1 MTEFGDVSHL
11 LPPSWKSIVTTWF
24 QEDCPSFDYGGLV
37 VGETPEI
44 ATLYGK
50 SKVRNSI
57 VEPCLIGCLGNIGR
71 STIFRRGI
79 FATWLFVNPSNFLL
93 TCRVE
98 WHMKEG
104 IEFSPIAKIATVA
117 GPARKILLGERVA
130 LNTLARCS
138 GIATKYVFVIKLC

>member
-1 MTEFGDVSHL
+1 MVGIADWPFFLRESLAPGLSRPSFAPMTEFGDVSHL

-71 STIFRRGI
+71 STIF
-79 FATWLFVNPSNFLL
+79 
-93 TCRVE
+93 
-98 WHMKEG
+98 
-104 IEFSPIAKIATVA
+104 
-117 GPARKILLGERVA
+117 
-130 LNTLARCS
+130 
-138 GIATKYVFVIKLC
+138 